1 MLNLILFGP
10 PGCGKG
16 TQAEN
21 LVNRYN
27 LLHIST
33 GDMFRAEI
41 GESTPL
47 GIEAKSYMDRGELV
61 PDSVTIKMLAKKM
74 AEHPDVKGFLLDGF
88 PRTIPQ
94 AQALDTLFEERGES
108 ITQLVALQVDE
119 DELTRRLL
127 KRGESS
133 ERSDDRDEGII
144 RNRFAVYNDQTTPV
158 ADYYAEQGK
167 TAKIIGTGSIEEV
180 TQRLFSAIESV
191 MV

>member
-1 MLNLILFGP
+1 MINLILFGP

-41 GESTPL
+41 GGNTPL
-47 GIEAKSYMDRGELV
+47 GIEAKSYINKGELV

-74 AEHPDVKGFLLDGF
+74 SEHPNVKGFLLDGF

-108 ITQLVALQVDE
+108 ITQLIALQVDE

-127 KRGESS
+127 KRGEMS
-133 ERSDDRDEGII
+133 ERADDRNEEII
-144 RNRFAVYNDQTTPV
+144 RNRFSVYNEQTTPV
-158 ADYYAEQGK
+158 AEYYAEQDK
-167 TAKIIGTGSIEEV
+167 TAKIDGTGSIADV
-180 TQRLFSAIESV
+180 TERLYSAIESV